1 MNLINSLVQI
11 TYGGPAK
18 DEHREALPRM
28 YRSKIRLAGCITLQ
42 AIGSNKI
49 NE

>member
-1 MNLINSLVQI
+1 LVEI

-18 DEHREALPRM
+18 DEHTEALPRM
-28 YRSKIRLAGCITLQ
+28 GGSKIRLFGMHHSS